1 MGTLVYMPTEHVPV
15 LAAELV
21 RFGEPGQGD
30 TVVDATFGAG
40 GHARL
45 LAERI
50 GPEGT
55 LICIDR
61 DPAAAERYEE
71 FAAEACCDTR
81 FIGPRLQ
88 SLAPLRAT

>member
-1 MGTLVYMPTEHVPV
+1 MGTLVYMPSEHVSV

-45 LAERI
+45 LAP
-50 GPEGT
+50 G
-55 LICIDR
+55 CH
-61 DPAAAERYEE
+61 
-71 FAAEACCDTR
+71 
-81 FIGPRLQ
+81 
-88 SLAPLRAT
+88 